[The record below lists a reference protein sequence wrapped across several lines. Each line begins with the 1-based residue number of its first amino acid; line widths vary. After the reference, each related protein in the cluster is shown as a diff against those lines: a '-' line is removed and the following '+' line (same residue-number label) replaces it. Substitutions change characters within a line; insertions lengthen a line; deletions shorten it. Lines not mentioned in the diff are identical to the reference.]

1 MLLIYWANDLLGT
14 EAPKD
19 GYSAGLFALGILQ
32 VSAAVG
38 AIVFAAW
45 RVMKSY
51 SMREDAVMLDK
62 PLLIS

>member
-1 MLLIYWANDLLGT
+1 MLLHLLNLNDLLGT

-32 VSAAVG
+32 LSDVVG

-45 RVMKSY
+45 RVMKSGKC
-51 SMREDAVMLDK
+51 AKTL
-62 PLLIS
+62 